1 MALDEFQA
9 TGAFQTAFR
18 DAPIGI
24 ALVDERGRIT
34 LANATFARISGFEA
48 DGLVGRSMSDMI
60 ENDRRD
66 EVAVNCTRLADDE
79 CSSFA
84 ATLRLRRADRST
96 AWVAL
101 TISPDADARRQ
112 TFVYQ
117 VQDIS
122 EGRSIAGRLEH
133 LIDHDFLTGLF
144 NRRRFEQELDLQI
157 ARQRRSS
164 PPAAILMLDLDG
176 FKEVNDQFGHVVGD
190 ELLRGLSV
198 ALRERCRET
207 DVLARLSG
215 DEFAILLPGT
225 DRQQAEIVAAD
236 VIALVRRHRAA
247 LGSRIAQ
254 VTASVGVA
262 LFDDLDATQLVALV
276 DAAMYAAKEAGG
288 DRYVVFTAVDKTA
301 ASRSVG
307 EANRLRRALR
317 DDRFV
322 LHCQPVWD
330 LAAGRVVQHELLIRM
345 RGDAPGQLV
354 PPATFLY
361 AAERFG
367 LIVDIDTWVVSQA
380 VALIAEQQRR
390 GNEIVLA
397 VNLSGRS
404 IGDPGLTAHID
415 RELDDSGID
424 PASLVFELTETA
436 AISNLDSAQHFGR
449 QIHQRGCR
457 LALDDFGSGCASFH
471 YLKSLPFDYIKI
483 DGGFIRDLPRQPI
496 DRLVVRAIVT
506 IARGMGKQ
514 TIAEF
519 VTDQAT
525 CDLLREEGVDH
536 AQGFHVGRP
545 QPANEVFSHVM

>member
-1 MALDEFQA
+1 MGSD
-9 TGAFQTAFR
+9 AFQTAFR
-18 DAPIGI
+18 DAPIGM
-24 ALVDERGRIT
+24 AMVDEDGRIA
-34 LANATFARISGFEA
+34 LANAAFAHIAACEPG
-48 DGLVGRSMSDMI
+48 DLVGRPMRDMI
-60 ENDRRD
+60 EAERRD
-66 EVAVNCTRLADDE
+66 EVAEKCARLDE
-79 CSSFA
+79 PFA
-84 ATLRLRRADRST
+84 ATLRLRRQDESSV
-96 AWVAL
+96 WVELTVSAGSAMAKHAL
-101 TISPDADARRQ
+101 I
-112 TFVYQ
+112 YQ

-144 NRRRFEQELDLQI
+144 NRRRFEQELELQV
-157 ARQRRSS
+157 ARQRRFAST
-164 PPAAILMLDLDG
+164 AAILMLDLDG
-176 FKEVNDQFGHVVGD
+176 FKAVNDQFGHAVGD
-190 ELLRGLSV
+190 ELLSGLAA
-198 ALRERCRET
+198 ALRIRCRET

-215 DEFAILLPGT
+215 DEFAILLPNT
-225 DRQQAEIVAAD
+225 DLAQAEIVAAD

-247 LGSRIAQ
+247 LGSKVAQ

-262 LFDDLDATQLVALV
+262 LFDDLDHVQLIALV

-288 DRYVVFTAVDKTA
+288 DRVVVFTANDQVSV
-301 ASRSVG
+301 SRSVG

-322 LHCQPVWD
+322 LHCQPVWN
-330 LAAGRVVQHELLIRM
+330 LSEGRVDQHELLIRM
-345 RGDAPGQLV
+345 RGEAPGELIA
-354 PPATFLY
+354 PTAFLY

-367 LIVDIDTWVVSQA
+367 LIVAIDTWVVSQA
-380 VALIAEQQRR
+380 VAMIAEQQSH
-390 GNEIVLA
+390 GNRIVLA

-415 RELDDSGID
+415 RELDVSGID
-424 PASLVFELTETA
+424 PSSLVFELTETA
-436 AISNLDSAQHFGR
+436 AVRNLEAAQQFGR
-449 QIHQRGCR
+449 RIHQRGCG

-506 IARGMGKQ
+506 IAKGMGKQ

-519 VTDQAT
+519 VTDQST
-525 CDLLREEGVDH
+525 CDLLAEEGVDH

-545 QPANEVFSHVM
+545 QPAADVFAHAV